1 MTEPSN
7 EPFAQ
12 LWGDSP
18 PKSPISKHNHNF
30 PPRRKRVSATKRT
43 TPAINLNRQH
53 GHIDN
58 IEISILEKPRMSRR
72 LVNRGRSSGVP
83 SSPASPRASATLP
96 AYEPPSCPLNDSAR
110 KALGEL
116 SNNRDAGAY
125 GTHLKDSVNYLGHSV
140 IDLQER
146 LRGQRDR
153 LANLRRRRAEKGI
166 DDKTPDEV
174 RLETHLAS
182 LSENVN
188 SLSRESEAAVRDLID
203 RRAELEDQATVLGD
217 LYTAAV
223 TQENAANATGSR
235 RTRNSRTTAAA
246 QQEHAE
252 VAAEAQP
259 DAVEDE
265 DEDTKPPPPASTRD
279 AFCERQA
286 GKRSEFRQLTPYQR
300 YAVNNDYANFKKLW
314 HDAATP
320 DDGPPLPDASRWFR
334 ADGEPV
340 LPSAEDGQLEEDTGG
355 DGSDDDIAVAREVI
369 SLRCPLSLRPL
380 EEPYTNQKCKHTF
393 EKSALLEYL
402 PARGSVQCPQ
412 TGCSEVSRTVY
423 VLQFC

>member
-1 MTEPSN
+1 
-7 EPFAQ
+7 
-12 LWGDSP
+12 
-18 PKSPISKHNHNF
+18 
-30 PPRRKRVSATKRT
+30 
-43 TPAINLNRQH
+43 
-53 GHIDN
+53 
-58 IEISILEKPRMSRR
+58 MSRR
-72 LVNRGRSSGVP
+72 LVNRGRSSAVP
-83 SSPASPRASATLP
+83 SSPARSRASTALP
-96 AYEPPSCPLNDSAR
+96 TYEPPSCPLNDSAR

-116 SNNRDAGAY
+116 SNNRDAGGY

-188 SLSRESEAAVRDLID
+188 SLSRESEVAVRDLID

-223 TQENAANATGSR
+223 TQENAANATGNR
-235 RTRNSRTTAAA
+235 RTRNSRTTAA
-246 QQEHAE
+246 QQEDPE
-252 VAAEAQP
+252 AAEAQQ
-259 DAVEDE
+259 DAAAAAEDE
-265 DEDTKPPPPASTRD
+265 AEDTKPPPPASTRD
-279 AFCERQA
+279 AFRESRA
-286 GKRSEFRQLTPYQR
+286 LKRSEFQQLTPYQR

-314 HDAATP
+314 HDGATP

-340 LPSAEDGQLEEDTGG
+340 LPSAADGQLEEDTGG

-393 EKSALLEYL
+393 EKSYLLEYL

-412 TGCSEVSRTVY
+412 TGCSEVSKSWCFY
-423 VLQFC
+423 NVLCAVS